1 MTINSKL
8 LFMILEVFFPVSNDN
23 ISDKCYKECYE
34 N

>member
-23 ISDKCYKECYE
+23 TSYERDKRYDK